1 LSESFGWKEG
11 LYRKFKQAHA
21 FYAVII
27 VSMLVGLLSNFIGLD
42 PIKALIY
49 SAVANGLVAPIIL
62 VLIILLARNK
72 KIMGKHAVS
81 KFTQGLGWVIVSI
94 MTISG
99 LAVIWAI
106 L

>member
-1 LSESFGWKEG
+1 MAGRMGNDTTTIKNLE
-11 LYRKFKQAHA
+11 
-21 FYAVII
+21 II
-27 VSMLVGLLSNFIGLD
+27 SVTADGVVLKGLLSNFIGLD